1 MSRRHSHRSSSTSAV
16 HSSSRSYRHHRASA
30 AIRQRFFNATSPNTS
45 FASILSSTAASFPS
59 YEYYTSHEVAKS
71 ISSDRNWE
79 ELERWSL
86 LMDEM
91 MASGIDTS
99 STVFE
104 LAARVFIGL
113 QIADAN
119 GDYISLNAMIGK
131 QTQSLP
137 VHVLAATNKHRLQS
151 RKLSSNINADNC
163 HQDENEHDSVSDH
176 DHNHDYE
183 LDQEEYESDVD
194 PPVYGSSADS
204 GQEEED
210 VDHLEM

>member
-1 MSRRHSHRSSSTSAV
+1 MSRRHS
-16 HSSSRSYRHHRASA
+16 SSRSHRHHRASA
-30 AIRQRFFNATSPNTS
+30 AVRQRFFTATSPSTS
-45 FASILSSTAASFPS
+45 FASILASTASSFPS

-119 GDYISLNAMIGK
+119 GDYVSLNVMIGK
-131 QTQSLP
+131 QNHSLP
-137 VHVLAATNKHRLQS
+137 VHVLAAIDKQRLQS
-151 RKLSSNINADNC
+151 KKLSSNINVDNC
-163 HQDENEHDSVSDH
+163 EHEQDHHDSISDH
-176 DHNHDYE
+176 EDYYNHDDE
-183 LDQEEYESDVD
+183 LEQDEYESDVD
-194 PPVYGSSADS
+194 SLVYESTGS
-204 GQEEED
+204 GQEEEN